1 MTELS
6 TRCPYCFAKVRVKTL
21 VCDACAVEVTGR
33 FETPNFLELSAEQQR
48 FATEFLLASGSLKEI
63 ARKFGISYPTVRAR
77 LDRIIECLQGAKGAA
92 QERRAAILDA
102 VEEKRISTHKA
113 SALLAETREDEEEE
127 EGEESNDG

>member
-48 FATEFLLASGSLKEI
+48 FATEFLLASGSLKEM
-63 ARKFGISYPTVRAR
+63 AGKFGISYPTVRAR
-77 LDRIIECLQGAKGAA
+77 LDRIIECLKGAKGAV

-113 SALLAETREDEEEE
+113 SALLTESQPDEEDDKG
-127 EGEESNDG
+127 EGQDDE

>member
-21 VCDACAVEVTGR
+21 LCEACGVEVTGR
-33 FETPNFLELSAEQQR
+33 FEVPRFLELSAEQQR
-48 FATEFLLASGSLKEI
+48 FATEFLLASGSLKEM

-77 LDRIIECLQGAKGAA
+77 LDRIIECLRGVKPADE
-92 QERRAAILDA
+92 ERRAAILDA

-113 SALLAETREDEEEE
+113 SALLTGAERDSEDDGGDTSG
-127 EGEESNDG
+127 EG

>member
-6 TRCPYCFAKVRVKTL
+6 TRCPYCFARVKVKTL
-21 VCDACAVEVTGR
+21 VCDDCGVEVTGR
-33 FETPNFLELSAEQQR
+33 FETPRFLELSAEQQR

-77 LDRIIECLQGAKGAA
+77 VDRIIECLEGAKSTA

-113 SALLAETREDEEEE
+113 SELLADARQDKDEDET
-127 EGEESNDG
+127 EGRQDG